1 MTPVHIQSALANTA
15 NHSNGMIYMPRPSRS
30 MDSGPKNSFQTPPA
44 LLSESSLKPLGQLLD
59 NIATPTMFK
68 EELLR
73 TLPWDDL
80 AGYPLSRYRLHDDIP
95 VLEYN
100 HATYYLRP
108 DDAVLDHEPPPKE
121 QAADTFYNQL
131 LYNQRFG
138 PDKEARPWP
147 FTYANRVSG
156 DFFLPLG
163 SLVEIASDGN
173 NKRLTNYCWALNI
186 STDPVSLWLV
196 FDYVKTNFLGDDT
209 NVQLSQIYLN
219 QGNESRGFPYTFD
232 EVPQAQQGYLGLGS
246 AWDVLKVFDDVS
258 RDWQPTNAK
267 AAKLDGA
274 ERWELGPSLRAYALQ
289 MPPEDSPGFRF
300 ANAEKS

>member
-1 MTPVHIQSALANTA
+1 MN
-15 NHSNGMIYMPRPSRS
+15 
-30 MDSGPKNSFQTPPA
+30 SGPKNSFQTPPTT
-44 LLSESSLKPLGQLLD
+44 LSDESSLKPHQSNPPWGKLVE
-59 NIATPTMFK
+59 IMASPTVFK

-73 TLPWDDL
+73 TLPWDGL

-95 VLEYN
+95 VVEYN

-131 LYNQRFG
+131 LYSQRSG
-138 PDKEARPWP
+138 PDEEGRPLP

-163 SLVEIASDGN
+163 SLVETASDKN

-196 FDYVKTNFLGDDT
+196 FDYVQTDYFGDDT
-209 NVQLSQIYLN
+209 NVRLSQIYLN
-219 QGNESRGFPYTFD
+219 HGNESRGFPYTFD
-232 EVPQAQQGYLGLGS
+232 ELPQAPGYLGLGS
-246 AWDVLKVFDDVS
+246 AWDVLKVFDDVDQ
-258 RDWQPTNAK
+258 DWQPTNAK

-289 MPPEDSPGFRF
+289 MPPKDSPGFRSGK
-300 ANAEKS
+300 AEKS